1 MAEPDQIGLTPLV
14 RLYHL
19 QSAAA
24 KVHKEMD
31 LYLNDRQPSQK
42 EAVINALAEVMCR
55 LIVLDYKQEI
65 TIASVHEAA
74 STLMSSMF
82 GVSEEESKPSPQALR
97 KSFRLIKNA

>member
-1 MAEPDQIGLTPLV
+1 
-14 RLYHL
+14 
-19 QSAAA
+19 
-24 KVHKEMD
+24 MD

-74 STLMSSMF
+74 STLMNSMF
-82 GVSEEESKPSPQALR
+82 GTSEEESKPSPQALR